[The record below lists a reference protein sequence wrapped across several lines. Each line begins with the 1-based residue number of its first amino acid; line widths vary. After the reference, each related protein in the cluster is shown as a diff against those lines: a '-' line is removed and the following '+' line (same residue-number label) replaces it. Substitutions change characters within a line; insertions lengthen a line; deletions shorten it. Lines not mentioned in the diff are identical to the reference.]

1 MVDLS
6 AGNPQNRRKKK
17 VTREPE
23 RKRNMNED
31 LKQSVDFAYALCA
44 EVEKTLQNTI
54 TLHKPLKQLLQT
66 ELLVYAMYLS
76 DSDEQIRHSE
86 SHFLQDYLGYDYSPG
101 EVRSFLQKLDR
112 DQFSRT
118 IPYVFSLFVKADNI
132 LYERHRKIS
141 LASNALYEIYE
152 ALGIE
157 MISIDDDV
165 DLQEYQDL
173 IRYLK
178 MLRLYLDNHL
188 DSSKNNSI
196 VH

>member
-1 MVDLS
+1 
-6 AGNPQNRRKKK
+6 
-17 VTREPE
+17 
-23 RKRNMNED
+23 MNED

-76 DSDEQIRHSE
+76 DSDERIRHSE

-101 EVRSFLQKLDR
+101 KVRSFLQKLDR

-118 IPYVFSLFVKADNI
+118 IPYVFSLFVMADNI

-157 MISIDDDV
+157 MISVDDDV

>member
-1 MVDLS
+1 
-6 AGNPQNRRKKK
+6 
-17 VTREPE
+17 
-23 RKRNMNED
+23 
-31 LKQSVDFAYALCA
+31 
-44 EVEKTLQNTI
+44 
-54 TLHKPLKQLLQT
+54 
-66 ELLVYAMYLS
+66 
-76 DSDEQIRHSE
+76 
-86 SHFLQDYLGYDYSPG
+86 
-101 EVRSFLQKLDR
+101 VRSFLQKLDR

-118 IPYVFSLFVKADNI
+118 IPYVFSLFVMADNM

-157 MISIDDDV
+157 MISVDDDV